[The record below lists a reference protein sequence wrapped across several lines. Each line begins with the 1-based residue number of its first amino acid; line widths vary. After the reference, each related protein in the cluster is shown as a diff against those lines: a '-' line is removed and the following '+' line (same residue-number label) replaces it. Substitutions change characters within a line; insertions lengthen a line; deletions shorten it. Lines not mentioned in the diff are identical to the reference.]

1 MIDEFREGEDVPPR
15 TFPMTIVA
23 QDPTVRDARKRIL
36 TAEVQVPADILEP
49 GPRTHRFHVVDYDAT
64 TGQIRPQADLRVGAL
79 GPSAPWRFHDRFAG
93 KPSKVLLT
101 DFAFHAQNAYAI
113 AARTLSTFEF
123 ALGRRLPWGF
133 RGHELYIAPHAF
145 AEANAY
151 YSDDDRAL
159 FFGYVPPGGPRS
171 EPIYTCLSHDIVAH
185 ESTHAV
191 LDGLRDRFDEPGL
204 PDQAAFHEAFA
215 DIVALLSVF
224 SIQEVVE
231 NALGRS
237 DIEGRIDSG
246 RVKAEELEGSVL
258 FKLAEELGDEVAA
271 ERGSGLRRS
280 VGLTPS
286 PDWDRDPQFQE
297 PHRRGEVLV
306 AILMKTLA
314 LMWGQRLTALIGDR
328 RLDRERAA
336 EEGARAARHLLEMS
350 IRSIDY
356 LPPLEFEFVDFLDS
370 ILTSDGEVT
379 PDDRMGYRTAL
390 EAAFGAWGIVR
401 SGGRIVNLAA
411 TGRRPV
417 YGRYNFGALRTDPDE
432 VFRFV
437 WDNAE
442 LLGIDRRY
450 YVHVE
455 HVRPS
460 IRVGPEGLIVS
471 ETVADYV
478 QMLEGSAAEVAEAV
492 PMELPPQLDPSADV
506 QILGGG
512 TIIFDQ
518 FGAAKYH
525 QKKGLLDP
533 DRQSRRLRYLVENAL
548 IDTTGR
554 FGFSLGIPR
563 GQRFA
568 LLHEPDDLKAEGW

>member
-1 MIDEFREGEDVPPR
+1 MIDEFRDGEDVPPR

-23 QDPTVRDARKRIL
+23 QDPTVRDARRRIL

-64 TGQIRPQADLRVGAL
+64 TGQLHPPADLRVGAL
-79 GPSAPWRFHDRFAG
+79 GPPAPWRFNDRFAG
-93 KPSKVLLT
+93 KPDKVLLT

-113 AARTLSTFEF
+113 AARTLATFEF
-123 ALGRRLPWGF
+123 AIGRRLPWGF

-145 AEANAY
+145 AEGNAY

-159 FFGYVPPGGPRS
+159 FFGYVPPGGARS
-171 EPIYTCLSHDIVAH
+171 RPIYTCLSHDIVAH
-185 ESTHAV
+185 ETTHAV
-191 LDGLRDRFDEPGL
+191 LDGLRDRFEEPGL

-224 SIQEVVE
+224 SVQEVVE

-237 DIEGRIDSG
+237 DIDGRIDSG
-246 RVKAEELEGSVL
+246 RVEAEDLEGSVL
-258 FKLAEELGDEVAA
+258 FKLAEELGEEVAA

-286 PDWDRDPQFQE
+286 PEWDDDPQFRE

-306 AILMKTLA
+306 AIVMKTLS
-314 LMWGQRLTALIGDR
+314 LMWRQRLTALIGDK

-379 PDDRMGYRTAL
+379 PDDRLGYRTSL
-390 EAAFGAWGIVR
+390 EAAFKEWGIVR

-411 TGRRPV
+411 TPRRPV

-442 LLGIDRRY
+442 LLEIDRRY
-450 YVHVE
+450 YVHVD

-478 QMLEGSAAEVAEAV
+478 QMLDGTAAELAEAV
-492 PMELPPQLDPSADV
+492 PMKRPLQLDPSTKV

-518 FGAAKYH
+518 FGAAKFH
-525 QKKGLLDP
+525 QKKSLLDS
-533 DRQSRRLRYLVENAL
+533 DRQTRRLKYLVESGL

-554 FGFSLGIPR
+554 FGFSLGTPR